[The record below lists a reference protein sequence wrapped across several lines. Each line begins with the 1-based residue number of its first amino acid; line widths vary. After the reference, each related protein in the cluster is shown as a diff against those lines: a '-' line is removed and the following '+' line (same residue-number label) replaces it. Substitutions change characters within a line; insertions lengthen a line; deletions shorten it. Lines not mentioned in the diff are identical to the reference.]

1 MTVQWVDFDKF
12 NRIFDMNETGGG
24 AWIKADDTSTSS
36 KGELNAFYG
45 LKHTEESKKQMSES
59 RKISHSKDSYL
70 KKHRA
75 RYTKR
80 YEFLNPQGER
90 VIHIGTMS
98 ELCREHNL
106 NIKSMFDVWYGKYSQ
121 HHGWRKA

>member
-1 MTVQWVDFDKF
+1 MAVTWVDFDQF
-12 NRIFDMNETGGG
+12 NRVFNMEETGGG
-24 AWIKADDTSTSS
+24 AWVSAEGTSDQS
-36 KGELNAFYG
+36 GEHNAFYG
-45 LKHTEESKKQMSES
+45 LKHTEESKQQMSES
-59 RKISHSKDSYL
+59 RKISHSKESFL

-80 YEFLNPQGER
+80 YEFLNPEGKR

-106 NIKSMFDVWYGKYSQ
+106 NIAAMLNVWNGKYKQ
-121 HHGWRKA
+121 HHGWSKV